1 MSEDKQEN
9 NGSDAPARGAD
20 MARYASSCAGFVKLH
35 RLPVITLLCGL
46 VLSIVAFTSLNVSIN
61 GKLSQQLENEYDRL
75 SRETAETI
83 VKNLKAMDQSLQI
96 IAAIAHIVPQDED
109 ATLEAQ
115 IEKSVSNLDDFDEI
129 LWVFEAAP
137 GRWRFRPL
145 YEKSGENQAAFRLAR
160 DKSLVEALMGSGL
173 VGRSA
178 TTVMLDFGPVEKQDE
193 SESETAG
200 HPFVMSRAVK
210 QEDAAKGV
218 VLALGHPELVI
229 EPDSLENAQ
238 IYEEI
243 NIRDLASN
251 TPVYAMDRGQVAKG
265 QALLSRA
272 YEFEMGDRDWEI
284 MLNSGLT
291 YKRSIFDKFPYL
303 LLFSGFAASVIAA
316 FYVHHSQKQAHLH
329 GRMNK
334 ELEEKNALLQ
344 AEVSERE
351 RLNEALKAS
360 ERDNR
365 AIIDAVSDIIFE
377 TNTEGEILFLS
388 ARWRKVTGFDIEQS
402 VGLNLF
408 SLLHPEDHD
417 MQKQDFNLFV
427 KGQKQAY
434 RTFTRLRGADGTFRA
449 VEMAISVI
457 RQGEN
462 RELRVVGSFTDVEE
476 RRRAER
482 ALSEAEKKYRAIVEN
497 AAGGIYQL
505 TPEGLYLSANPAFA
519 RILGYGGPEEILRNV
534 KNANQM
540 IYADPEERK
549 AFLAKL
555 DKQNV
560 INNHETRMVRKNGH
574 TIWVNEN
581 VRVVHDDHG
590 GILYYEGS
598 VEDITKRKESE
609 LALREAKLHSDMAN
623 RAKSE
628 FLANMSHEL
637 RTPLNAI
644 IGFSEIIKDEMFGP
658 VGEAAYL
665 EYAGDIHKS
674 GKGLLEIINEILDIA
689 KIDAG
694 ERQLNEGVVD
704 LNAVVTKSLDLL
716 SAKASANQIT
726 VHNTIEDMPQ
736 IVGEELAIKQICMNL
751 ITNAIKFTPSG
762 GSLTISCERDTRNNL
777 SLSFTDTGIG
787 MDDAEIKLALQPFS
801 QLDTALD
808 RDGSGTGLGLT
819 LVTALIELHGGR
831 LELFSQKGVGTT
843 ATVVFPATR
852 VSVKK
857 PKDKA

>member
-1 MSEDKQEN
+1 MSEDDHEHINKEN
-9 NGSDAPARGAD
+9 TKNGVEF
-20 MARYASSCAGFVKLH
+20 ARYASSCAGFVKIH
-35 RLPVITLLCGL
+35 RLPVITLICGL
-46 VLSIVAFTSLNVSIN
+46 VLSIVAFTSLTMSIN
-61 GKLSQQLENEYDRL
+61 GKLSQQLESEYDRV
-75 SRETAETI
+75 SRETAEEI

-109 ATLEAQ
+109 AALAAQ
-115 IEKSVSNLDDFDEI
+115 IEKSVSNLSAFDEI
-129 LWVFEAAP
+129 LWVFETEP

-145 YEKSGENQAAFRLAR
+145 YERNGEESAAFRFSR
-160 DKSLVEALMGSGL
+160 DKFLIEELKAENLI
-173 VGRSA
+173 GRNA
-178 TTVMLDFGPVEKQDE
+178 TTVLLNFE
-193 SESETAG
+193 SVKMQEEASG
-200 HPFVMSRAVK
+200 SISMHPFILSRAVK
-210 QEDAAKGV
+210 YDDTSKGV
-218 VLALGHPELVI
+218 ILALGHAELI
-229 EPDSLENAQ
+229 ITSETLKNER
-238 IYEEI
+238 IYEQI
-243 NIRDLASN
+243 NLRDLESN
-251 TPVYAMDRGQVAKG
+251 TPLYVMDKSKDMSVKAS
-265 QALLSRA
+265 LSRA
-272 YEFEMGDRDWEI
+272 YEFEMGNRAWEI
-284 MLNSGLT
+284 MLDSSMT
-291 YKRSIFDKFPYL
+291 YKRSILDKFPYL

-329 GRMNK
+329 SQMNR
-334 ELEEKNALLQ
+334 ELEEKNALLESEI
-344 AEVSERE
+344 AERE

-377 TNTEGEILFLS
+377 TDTSGEIIFLS

-402 VGLNLF
+402 IGLNLF
-408 SLLHPEDHD
+408 SLLHPEDHE
-417 MQKQDFNLFV
+417 MQKQDFALFV

-462 RELRVVGSFTDVEE
+462 RKLRVVGSFTDVEE

-519 RILGYGGPEEILRNV
+519 RILGYSGPEEILRDI

-540 IYADPEERK
+540 IYADPEERS
-549 AFLAKL
+549 AFLARL
-555 DKQNV
+555 NRENV
-560 INNHETRMVRKNGH
+560 INHHETRMVLKNGN

-581 VRVVHDDHG
+581 VRVVYDEHG
-590 GILYYEGS
+590 DTLYYEGS

-658 VGEAAYL
+658 VGEASYL

-704 LNAVVTKSLDLL
+704 LNAVVSKSLDLL
-716 SAKASANQIT
+716 SGKANSNQIT

-762 GSLTISCERDTRNNL
+762 GSLTISCERDAQKNL

-801 QLDTALD
+801 QIDTALD

-843 ATVVFPATR
+843 ATVLFPASR

-857 PKDKA
+857 AKDKA

>member
-9 NGSDAPARGAD
+9 NGSDAPAKGAD
-20 MARYASSCAGFVKLH
+20 MARYAASCAGFVKLH

-46 VLSIVAFTSLNVSIN
+46 VLSIIAFTSLNVSIN

-115 IEKSVSNLDDFDEI
+115 IEKSVTNLDDFDEI

-145 YEKSGENQAAFRLAR
+145 YEKSGENQAGFRLAR

-178 TTVMLDFGPVEKQDE
+178 TTVMLDFGPVEKQGE
-193 SESETAG
+193 GESETAG

-726 VHNTIEDMPQ
+726 VNNTIEDMPQ

-762 GSLTISCERDTRNNL
+762 GSLTISCERDARNNL

-843 ATVVFPATR
+843 ATVVFPASR

-857 PKDKA
+857 QKDKA